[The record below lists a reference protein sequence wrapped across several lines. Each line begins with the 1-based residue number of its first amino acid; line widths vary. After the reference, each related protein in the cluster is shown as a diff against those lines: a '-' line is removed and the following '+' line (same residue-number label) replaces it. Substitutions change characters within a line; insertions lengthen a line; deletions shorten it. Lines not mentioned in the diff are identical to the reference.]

1 MFEGGGSEHSAQ
13 GLVRELKVQQRA
25 MDLQLIVEKGLFDLL
40 HRIAEDYELDYDEM
54 CERYMSAPGPKRAV
68 SRKVRTG
75 SPPALCLGKTAKGQP
90 CKKKASDGCDGYC
103 KTHAPKDEDSEGEN
117 EGPVMCRAK
126 TAKGQPCK
134 KKASEGAYCKTHAP
148 KEKVDLESE
157 AEEEEAI
164 PICKGMTGKKQP
176 CKKKASD
183 GCNGFCKTHKDSGPF
198 KLNPV
203 HGHGPEEI
211 SEDCEACS
219 VYGDPVNSPP
229 QKKAYTVVRRSE
241 RLKQAAV
248 EEDDDATQDDDMASY
263 AEALAAEMRAQGIL
277 DEIDE

>member
-1 MFEGGGSEHSAQ
+1 
-13 GLVRELKVQQRA
+13 
-25 MDLQLIVEKGLFDLL
+25 
-40 HRIAEDYELDYDEM
+40 
-54 CERYMSAPGPKRAV
+54 
-68 SRKVRTG
+68 
-75 SPPALCLGKTAKGQP
+75 
-90 CKKKASDGCDGYC
+90 
-103 KTHAPKDEDSEGEN
+103 
-117 EGPVMCRAK
+117 
-126 TAKGQPCK
+126 
-134 KKASEGAYCKTHAP
+134 
-148 KEKVDLESE
+148 
-157 AEEEEAI
+157 
-164 PICKGMTGKKQP
+164 MTGKKQP

-241 RLKQAAV
+241 RLKQVAV
-248 EEDDDATQDDDMASY
+248 EEDNDATQDEDDDMASY

>member
-1 MFEGGGSEHSAQ
+1 MSVFLQFEQ
-13 GLVRELKVQQRA
+13 GAKGA
-25 MDLQLIVEKGLFDLL
+25 AKMDLQLIVEKGLFDLL
-40 HRIAEDYELDYDEM
+40 QRIAEDYELDYDEM

-68 SRKVRTG
+68 RREKAVRTG
-75 SPPALCLGKTAKGQP
+75 SPPPLCRGKTAKGQP

-248 EEDDDATQDDDMASY
+248 EEDDDATQDEDDDMASY